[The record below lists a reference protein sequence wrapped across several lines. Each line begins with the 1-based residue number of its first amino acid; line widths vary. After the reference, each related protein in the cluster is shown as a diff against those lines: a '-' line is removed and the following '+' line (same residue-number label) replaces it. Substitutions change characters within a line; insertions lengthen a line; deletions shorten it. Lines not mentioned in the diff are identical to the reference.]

1 MFHARQNLIYT
12 ANVPLVQIKQMSS
25 IKCKIRA
32 LGNFPKRYKCAVLLC
47 IVGWP
52 IIDADSPFDFRS
64 LQLTRNTR
72 EMRVLHC
79 SAAVLQCCSAAL
91 CMIWSRQMF
100 LVDQSHTC
108 LAVTCHVSRVTC
120 HVPRVCCISH
130 TSVMKGTVDTS
141 LPACIREACIVTGD
155 PPSLEFE
162 ARGTMI
168 KSEAG
173 IYGDTINKCQ

>member
-1 MFHARQNLIYT
+1 
-12 ANVPLVQIKQMSS
+12 MSS

-52 IIDADSPFDFRS
+52 IIDADSPFDSRS

-72 EMRVLHC
+72 EMRVLQC
-79 SAAVLQCCSAAL
+79 SAAVLQCGLVHDLEQTNVPC
-91 CMIWSRQMF
+91 WS
-100 LVDQSHTC
+100 
-108 LAVTCHVSRVTC
+108 VTHLPSCHVSRVTC
-120 HVPRVCCISH
+120 HVSAASH
-130 TSVMKGTVDTS
+130 TPTYATIGTVDTS
-141 LPACIREACIVTGD
+141 LPACIVTGD

-173 IYGDTINKCQ
+173 IYGDIINKWQ